1 MFERYFKLSR
11 LHPELTLFN
20 RHDNLF
26 TLLDNASHSACK
38 KDHFQY
44 FLQIVYFKLSY
55 ADRSMRDVLFGRYLL
70 IINQAAIEGK
80 PIEVLDLNYSLS
92 MDIFVQ

>member
-1 MFERYFKLSR
+1 
-11 LHPELTLFN
+11 
-20 RHDNLF
+20 
-26 TLLDNASHSACK
+26 
-38 KDHFQY
+38 
-44 FLQIVYFKLSY
+44 
-55 ADRSMRDVLFGRYLL
+55 MRDVLFGRYLL